1 MPPETTTEK
10 VTKQP
15 PSRGSQIGAAI
26 VFIAVFFALLW
37 VVVGKWEETDS
48 IIATVSGG
56 REVFSDGA
64 LLTPSSDLVVTVS
77 LGSTG
82 RLGAAL
88 IAGGLLLAIGGVLL
102 GFLDASRKVE
112 TETTLKKE
120 PGQTLELAEATA
132 VGEVVKSVVEPLTKA
147 TPATG
152 AIVAGLLLALGG
164 LGVAWQ
170 NASVASAI
178 FESIAVS
185 PPAVVTTTTM
195 PSTTTTS

>member
-10 VTKQP
+10 VTKHP
-15 PSRGSQIGAAI
+15 PSSGSQVGAAI
-26 VFIAVFFALLW
+26 IFVAVFSALLC
-37 VVVGKWEETDS
+37 VVVGEWDEIDS
-48 IIATVSGG
+48 ITATISGG
-56 REVFSDGA
+56 REVFTDGR
-64 LLTPSSDLVVTVS
+64 LTPSSDLIVTVS
-77 LGSTG
+77 LGTTA

-88 IAGGLLLAIGGVLL
+88 IAGGLLLATGGGLL

-112 TETTLKKE
+112 TVTKLKKE
-120 PGQTLELAEATA
+120 TGEELALAEATA

-170 NASVASAI
+170 NASVANSI
-178 FESIAVS
+178 LESTAVS
-185 PPAVVTTTTM
+185 PPTVVTTTTV